1 MKHSPEL
8 VKQVKELYFAKTR
21 VKKIME
27 ITGLSIGQFQA
38 MVYHKYQWH
47 LRCPRKEV
55 KVTKERPIDTSTI
68 DKIIRLTNWGYHCAE
83 IAEDQGLPLSQVY
96 KIVEEAKSFGKIQ
109 KRV

>member
-1 MKHSPEL
+1 MKHSAEL
-8 VKQVKELYFAKTR
+8 IKQVKDLYFAR
-21 VKKIME
+21 VKARKICEM
-27 ITGLSIGQFQA
+27 TGLTIGQFQA

-96 KIVEEAKSFGKIQ
+96 KIVEEAKSFGRIQ
-109 KRV
+109 KMV